1 MKRYVIL
8 WSGKAKETFNLIKLM
23 AERNPKKTIGE
34 LDERTRTITK
44 V

>member
-23 AERNPKKTIGE
+23 AERNPNKTIGE
-34 LDERTRTITK
+34 LAK
-44 V
+44 